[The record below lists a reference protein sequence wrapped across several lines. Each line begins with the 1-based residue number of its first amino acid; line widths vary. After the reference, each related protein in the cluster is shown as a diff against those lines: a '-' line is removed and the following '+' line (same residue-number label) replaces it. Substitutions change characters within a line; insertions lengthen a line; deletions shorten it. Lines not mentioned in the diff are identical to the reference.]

1 MVKREDSQLS
11 GCGFKPRRC
20 ILDGVSEAR
29 YYIGKREIKVS
40 KWGTPKKIFKK
51 TYGGGGSK
59 MVQKYNKFYLN
70 DPLEKKVFWSEFL
83 VCPDGF
89 EMLDNERCV
98 TRVSVLGLR
107 VSADKSSCNG
117 TNPSSQLVQPKTVF
131 GQMSLQNF
139 GIEKKFLEENIFL
152 GMAKTAGV
160 WYWNNGQQAV
170 QASSK
175 LG

>member
-1 MVKREDSQLS
+1 MGLYSKFFLS
-11 GCGFKPRRC
+11 
-20 ILDGVSEAR
+20 E
-29 YYIGKREIKVS
+29 Y
-40 KWGTPKKIFKK
+40 
-51 TYGGGGSK
+51 
-59 MVQKYNKFYLN
+59 
-70 DPLEKKVFWSEFL
+70 L

-107 VSADKSSCNG
+107 VSGDPCNR

-139 GIEKKFLEENIFL
+139 GIGKKFLEENIFL
-152 GMAKTAGV
+152 GMTKTAGV

-175 LG
+175 